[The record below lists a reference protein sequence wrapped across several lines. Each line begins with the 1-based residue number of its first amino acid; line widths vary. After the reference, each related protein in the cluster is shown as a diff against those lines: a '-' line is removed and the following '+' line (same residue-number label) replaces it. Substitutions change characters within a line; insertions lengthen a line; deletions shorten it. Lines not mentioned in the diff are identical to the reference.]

1 MKRHFY
7 YSHDKK
13 YYKNEKYLIGLL
25 LFSIICLGVIYFAGF
40 KTGNVIAG
48 FEGFNVGDRAEGSV
62 IITIEEGDLIDVNTP
77 IFLAISKRDQ
87 VVYSKSLRFE
97 EFLGSSR
104 NKILPVE
111 KDGKR
116 FFEDEG
122 SYRVNLGELIDY
134 EFNETGE
141 YELIF
146 SMPSFDLTEI
156 KSFEVN

>member
-13 YYKNEKYLIGLL
+13 YYKNERYLIGLL
-25 LFSIICLGVIYFAGF
+25 LFSIICLGVIYFMGF

-48 FEGFNVGDRAEGSV
+48 FDGFKVGEKAEGSV
-62 IITIEEGDLIDVNTP
+62 IVTIEEGDLIDVDTP
-77 IFLAISKRDQ
+77 IFLAISKKDV
-87 VVYSKSLRFE
+87 VVYSRSLRFE
-97 EFLGSSR
+97 EFLSSSR

-111 KDGKR
+111 KNGKR

-122 SYRVNLGELIDY
+122 SYKINLGEIIEY
-134 EFNETGE
+134 EFNETGK